1 MFVGRSEFASNAHQ
15 YFQTCLSAIAK
26 QEDIERIVARHRTD
40 GTQMSQVSG
49 FLVQDRAPRV
59 KTSHFYPPEPHQ
71 LSSNPTSIPRNNIA
85 KSTSPQDNC
94 VILKQENPVR
104 EALFST
110 AGRRYGRGRFSRRPG
125 NNNLIGRDGKR
136 MRCRGCNSDEHFIA
150 DCNERDKP
158 KLIAFANDLIG
169 ADALNYPGNQIL
181 EMIQELP
188 DDIWDLFLSSQVDMQ
203 HEADQLANEMEPKE
217 AMFASLADNAAMHE
231 FIGPKALNDIQDR
244 LHIGDPSPRT
254 LSL

>member
-1 MFVGRSEFASNAHQ
+1 M
-15 YFQTCLSAIAK
+15 TTL
-26 QEDIERIVARHRTD
+26 
-40 GTQMSQVSG
+40 
-49 FLVQDRAPRV
+49 
-59 KTSHFYPPEPHQ
+59 HFYPPEPHQ
-71 LSSNPTSIPRNNIA
+71 VSSNPTSIPRNNIA
-85 KSTSPQDNC
+85 KSTRQQDNS

-125 NNNLIGRDGKR
+125 NKNPIGRDGKR

-158 KLIAFANDLIG
+158 KLITFANDLIV
-169 ADALNYPGNQIL
+169 ADALNYSGNQIL

-203 HEADQLANEMEPKE
+203 HEADQPANKMEPKE
-217 AMFASLADNAAMHE
+217 AMFASLANMAAMHE

-244 LHIGDPSPRT
+244 LHIGDASPRT
-254 LSL
+254 LSLSKLCVSPRTAVSVMTTSKVPGIRSVSQFLWSDNTFEGIMLDRGASGTLSGLPAYLR